1 MTEKVRLILDQSGHL
16 QSYTLSLPER
26 DVSSND
32 ESPLTSLFKG
42 RTIEEILRIPVDR
55 FCEDYPAED
64 DWPQVILMRQFL
76 GLRAIMEW
84 LVGQN
89 KNENGKFCDLELKSN
104 ADDSKV
110 VEGEIN
116 FGYAVAKIAA
126 CKQCQGC
133 NKRRK
138 MLIRK
143 K

>member
-1 MTEKVRLILDQSGHL
+1 MTEKVQLILDQNGQL
-16 QSYTLSLPER
+16 QSFTLSLPER
-26 DVSSND
+26 DVSAND
-32 ESPLTSLFKG
+32 GSPLTRLFKG

-84 LVGQN
+84 LAGRN
-89 KNENGKFCDLELKSN
+89 KNENGKFCDLELKFKE
-104 ADDSKV
+104 DGSKV
-110 VEGEIN
+110 IEGEIN
-116 FGYAVAKIAA
+116 FGYAIAKIAA

-133 NKRRK
+133 NKNRK
-138 MLIRK
+138 TLKRK